1 MIWSDLFDY
10 NLCWQRQKVKCHRVV
25 KLGQSSQPSTP
36 FVLNRVVARR
46 GKGEEH
52 GKRDLKKCFFN
63 CVSFVLSREPY
74 LYLSTLS

>member
-1 MIWSDLFDY
+1 MLAEAKSQMSSSGEI
-10 NLCWQRQKVKCHRVV
+10 RA
-25 KLGQSSQPSTP
+25 KLTP

-52 GKRDLKKCFFN
+52 GKRDLKFFS
-63 CVSFVLSREPY
+63 CVSFVSSREPY